1 MQQGQKKRKNKE
13 MVEHLAMSTP
23 ASMFA
28 SLVALNEQILMYHK
42 NALPYRQLSPAKR
55 KLWEGTVEVCR
66 EVIKSTNS
74 NTLFDVHE
82 ANLKDKMRQIWGKYD
97 YIPSY
102 TEREIITLLR
112 EVYDYRDSKWAKL
125 SEDRDYPGDWPGLYD

>member
-13 MVEHLAMSTP
+13 MVEHLTMSTP
-23 ASMFA
+23 TAMFA

-66 EVIKSTNS
+66 EVIKSINS
-74 NTLFDVHE
+74 NTLFDAHE
-82 ANLKDKMRQIWGKYD
+82 ANLKDKMCQIWGEYNH
-97 YIPSY
+97 IPSY
-102 TEREIITLLR
+102 IEREQR
-112 EVYDYRDSKWAKL
+112 L
-125 SEDRDYPGDWPGLYD
+125 SENREYPGDWPGLYD